1 MNFIWQNHRLAVW
14 LVRLVGYPSGQR
26 GQTVNLLA
34 YAFDGSNPS
43 PTTTFE
49 PDSDGNAWKFKWTN
63 KAARIHDV
71 NYHWSVCGSFS
82 GGKIIP
88 ASPHAGGAMGEAG
101 YQSGDFSAGVPGSD
115 GGCQTRC
122 DAGLALGVRKI
133 IWLASTRAGAGLGA
147 VCGRVPS
154 AGFELLLL
162 AHPQPQNPVALAF
175 P

>member
-1 MNFIWQNHRLAVW
+1 M
-14 LVRLVGYPSGQR
+14 VRIHHLPPLLNQIATEMPGNLSGQIK
-26 GQTVNLLA
+26 LPA
-34 YAFDGSNPS
+34 Y
-43 PTTTFE
+43 TTLTTIGVF
-49 PDSDGNAWKFKWTN
+49 
-63 KAARIHDV
+63 
-71 NYHWSVCGSFS
+71 GSFS

-88 ASPHAGGAMGEAG
+88 ASPHAGGAMGETG
-101 YQSGDFSAGVPGSD
+101 YQSGDFSAGVPDSD

-122 DAGLALGVRKI
+122 YAGLALGVRKI

-162 AHPQPQNPVALAF
+162 AHPQPQNPVPLAF